1 MSIGVRKSLC
11 LFSMTSHGTGIERV
25 LPMLAEPAGGVISLV
40 PSSGAARVYPKAPI
54 RISAADSV
62 KIGAHSRYMM
72 K

>member
-1 MSIGVRKSLC
+1 MSVLYDQPRNG
-11 LFSMTSHGTGIERV
+11 HYERV
-25 LPMLAEPAGGVISLV
+25 LPMLAEPAGGVISPV

-62 KIGAHSRYMM
+62 KIGAHNRYMM